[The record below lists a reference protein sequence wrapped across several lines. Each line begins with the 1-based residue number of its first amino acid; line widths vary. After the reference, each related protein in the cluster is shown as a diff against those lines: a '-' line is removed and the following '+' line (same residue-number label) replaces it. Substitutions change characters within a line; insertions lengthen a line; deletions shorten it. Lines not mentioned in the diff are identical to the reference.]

1 MTAQDGAAA
10 GRSTSYA
17 MAGFIAMA
25 FAVVGM
31 TGILAAHVARLPL
44 DRVMAREAVLDQALV
59 LSRALDAKGV
69 EGLRVRL
76 GDSAA
81 VVLAGGDLAGPEFEA
96 RVAAERAAMRTRR
109 VAEADATGSRLRVL
123 LIVVTI
129 MAAGFAAAAL
139 LAGRRVA
146 PGGGLG

>member
-1 MTAQDGAAA
+1 M
-10 GRSTSYA
+10 
-17 MAGFIAMA
+17 
-25 FAVVGM
+25 
-31 TGILAAHVARLPL
+31 
-44 DRVMAREAVLDQALV
+44 
-59 LSRALDAKGV
+59 
-69 EGLRVRL
+69 
-76 GDSAA
+76 
-81 VVLAGGDLAGPEFEA
+81 VLAGGDLAGPEFEA